1 MKNENKKIEKE
12 MKNENKKIENEM
24 KNENEK
30 IENELMRRLLIG
42 TRIMRRR
49 EELYLDLDTAAEL
62 LELPV
67 DEYKNYEYGQT
78 EIYPDMLLK
87 LAQVFQ
93 TSPNYFF
100 QDLYH
105 FQK

>member
-1 MKNENKKIEKE
+1 MKKENKKIEKE
-12 MKNENKKIENEM
+12 MKNENKKIE
-24 KNENEK
+24 KEK
-30 IENELMRRLLIG
+30 QEDVVSELMRRLLIG

-105 FQK
+105 LQK

>member
-1 MKNENKKIEKE
+1 MENENKKKEKE
-12 MKNENKKIENEM
+12 MENKIKKKEKQETVVSEM
-24 KNENEK
+24 
-30 IENELMRRLLIG
+30 MRRLLIG

-62 LELPV
+62 LGLPV

-87 LAQVFQ
+87 LAQAFQ

-105 FQK
+105 F